1 MAGPEDINNSL
12 NKYSPLDTINLQ
24 SLLHNMDDHVMINEF
39 CEEEPVIISYH

>member
-12 NKYSPLDTINLQ
+12 NKYSLLDTINLQ
-24 SLLHNMDDHVMINEF
+24 SLLHNRDGHVMINEF